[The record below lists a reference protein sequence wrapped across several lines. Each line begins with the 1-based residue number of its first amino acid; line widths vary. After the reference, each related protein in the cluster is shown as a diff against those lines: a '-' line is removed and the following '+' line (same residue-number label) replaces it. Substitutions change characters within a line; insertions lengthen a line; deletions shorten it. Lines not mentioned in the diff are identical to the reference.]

1 MQAMFKKAIR
11 SPQPVDMEV
20 ALDLIIELEA
30 LGVAS
35 DVIDE
40 IMEDYDASQK
50 NNTYRADIFKRDVLD
65 MYRIKDG
72 ETLSAV
78 VPVLAR

>member
-1 MQAMFKKAIR
+1 MQATFKKAIR

-40 IMEDYDASQK
+40 IMEDYDISQR
-50 NNTYRADIFKRDVLD
+50 NNTYRADIFKRDVLN
-65 MYRIKDG
+65 MYRIKEGQVLDA
-72 ETLSAV
+72 LA
-78 VPVLAR
+78 PVLVR